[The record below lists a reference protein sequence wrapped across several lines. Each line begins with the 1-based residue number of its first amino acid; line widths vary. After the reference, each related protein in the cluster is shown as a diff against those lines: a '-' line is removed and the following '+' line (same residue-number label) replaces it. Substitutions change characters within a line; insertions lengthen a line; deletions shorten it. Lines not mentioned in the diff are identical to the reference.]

1 MVSMKG
7 LCRFRLGVIIFVTV
21 TVTVT
26 ANPTSKD
33 VQNVLNILQNKVD
46 RRLRPVS
53 NQSKPV
59 GVSLTFHILTITD
72 FDEVEQKLSCTGW
85 MDISWTD
92 EFMTWNETEYNG
104 IRQVYPPSDSHWL
117 PFLAVANS
125 FEEMRPLGQ
134 NIIITKALS
143 NGTMHWYPADSFITA
158 CTVDISKYPY
168 DTQTCVIEFFPW
180 GRSSEEIRMM
190 VGDGVP
196 LYNYRENGEW
206 ELIKTYMHPWTKFT
220 GTGYISMVYVTFI
233 IRRRPAFF
241 ILNVILPVLLLSL
254 LNVLVFLLPAESG
267 ERVSYAVTVLLALA
281 VYLSFISETMPK
293 TAESVSMLSVYL
305 TIMLIVSAASVAGSI
320 WTLVLYHRD
329 RKRPISRWL
338 TRFIRRRRR
347 QTAPTSGEDSQQ
359 REDDQFPEGKQN
371 ETTWVDVSRY
381 IDKLFFSICMLVIV
395 PATALLMVMIFV

>member
-1 MVSMKG
+1 MVSMEV
-7 LCRFRLGVIIFVTV
+7 LCRFCLGVIIFV

-33 VQNVLNILQNKVD
+33 VQNVLNFLQNKVD

-72 FDEVEQKLSCTGW
+72 FDEVDQKLSCTGW

-117 PFLAVANS
+117 PFLAVVNS

-143 NGTMHWYPADSFITA
+143 N
-158 CTVDISKYPY
+158 
-168 DTQTCVIEFFPW
+168 EFFPW

-206 ELIKTYMHPWTKFT
+206 ELIKAYMHPWTKFT
-220 GTGYISMVYVTFI
+220 GADYISMVYVTFI

-281 VYLSFISETMPK
+281 VFLSFISETMPK

-305 TIMLIVSAASVAGSI
+305 TIMLIASAASVAGSI
-320 WTLVLYHRD
+320 WTLVFYHRD
-329 RKRPISRWL
+329 RKRQIPRWL

-347 QTAPTSGEDSQQ
+347 QTAPTSGVDSQQ
-359 REDDQFPEGKQN
+359 REDDLFPEGKQN
-371 ETTWVDVSRY
+371 ETTWVDVSRHV
-381 IDKLFFSICMLVIV
+381 DKIFFSICMLVIV
-395 PATALLMVMIFV
+395 PATVLLMVMIFL